1 MSRAATDGSTVATVS
16 GPGTIPRLGAVAGR
30 VTDHVHPASS
40 RDLVQAKTAVGLH
53 PAGSSGIVRPDGRH
67 GPGQQSAGTATSDA
81 SLVHVE
87 PVMGTAVSI
96 TVYDDAG
103 DPVAAHHAVDRA
115 CDELR
120 AADELFSTWKP
131 WSPMSRLRRGAA
143 RLDMFPDDVAGQLAS
158 VLALSWRVRQA
169 TDGWFDPWAIPG
181 GVDPTGLVKG
191 WALEQ
196 AAAVLRRAGLLAI
209 VNGGGDIVTCGTPL
223 EGPWR
228 IGVRHPW
235 RPGSLACVVTVSSS
249 AKAVATS
256 GSYERGAHFV
266 DPRTGARTVGA
277 VASATVVGADLAVAD
292 GLATALA
299 VGGEAA
305 LDAMRLVGYEAYLV
319 GHDAS
324 EQSTDGFPF
333 S

>member
-1 MSRAATDGSTVATVS
+1 VSHTVE
-16 GPGTIPRLGAVAGR
+16 
-30 VTDHVHPASS
+30 
-40 RDLVQAKTAVGLH
+40 
-53 PAGSSGIVRPDGRH
+53 AGSF
-67 GPGQQSAGTATSDA
+67 
-81 SLVHVE
+81 VHVE

-96 TVYDDAG
+96 TVCDDAG
-103 DPVAAHHAVDRA
+103 DPIAARHAVGRA

-120 AADELFSTWKP
+120 TADELFSTWKP

-158 VLALSWRVRQA
+158 VLAVSWQVRQA

-196 AAAVLRRAGLLAI
+196 AAAVLRRAGLLAT

-223 EGPWR
+223 DGPWR

-235 RPGSLACVVTVSSS
+235 RPRSLACVVTVSTP

-256 GSYERGAHFV
+256 GSYERGSHFV
-266 DPRTGARTVGA
+266 DPRTGARTNGA
-277 VASATVVGADLAVAD
+277 VASATVVGTDLAVAD
-292 GLATALA
+292 ALATALV
-299 VGGEAA
+299 VGGDAA

-319 GHDAS
+319 GHDGS